1 MTEITRVPLQP
12 IAKGTL
18 TKLWAGVLAV
28 ALAAAG
34 LAWFS
39 LPPGVKVVTVKAG
52 SGAYPGPEDV
62 VFIKYVGKL
71 ASDGKEFDRS
81 PDKPL
86 LPVPGLLPE
95 GVPMLVSGVV
105 PGFSEGLQKM
115 QKGGKYTL
123 RIPAEKGYGAT
134 PPPESPIPPNADL
147 VFDVEV
153 VDVMSREQA
162 EQRFQAAQAMMA
174 QQEGAAGAAG
184 AEGGE
189 PAPAKDAPKAT
200 TTPADK
206 K

>member
-12 IAKGTL
+12 IARGTL
-18 TKLWAGVLAV
+18 TKLWLGVLAV

-34 LAWFS
+34 LAWYAM
-39 LPPGVKVVTVKAG
+39 PPGVKVTTVKAG
-52 SGAYPGPEDV
+52 AGAFPKSEDV

-71 ASDGKEFDRS
+71 AADGKEFDRS
-81 PDKPL
+81 PDQPL
-86 LPVPGLLPE
+86 IPVPGLLPD

-123 RIPAEKGYGAT
+123 RIPAEKGYGAN

-147 VFDVEV
+147 LFDVEV
-153 VDVMSREQA
+153 IDVMSREQA
-162 EQRFQAAQAMMA
+162 EQRFQAAQAMMGQMEA
-174 QQEGAAGAAG
+174 AEAGKGGKDAAGKDG
-184 AEGGE
+184 
-189 PAPAKDAPKAT
+189 APAK
-200 TTPADK
+200 PAVPEK

>member
-12 IAKGTL
+12 IARGAL
-18 TKLWAGVLAV
+18 TKLWLGVLAV

-34 LAWFS
+34 LAWYS
-39 LPPGVKVVTVKAG
+39 MPPGVKVETVKAG
-52 SGAYPGPEDV
+52 SGAYPKAEDV

-81 PDKPL
+81 PDQPL
-86 LPVPGLLPE
+86 IPIPGLLPD

-123 RIPAEKGYGAT
+123 RIPAEKGYGAN

-153 VDVMSREQA
+153 IDVMSREQA
-162 EQRFQAAQAMMA
+162 ERRFQAAQAMMA
-174 QQEGAAGAAG
+174 QQEAGEAGKDGAPKDGKDA
-184 AEGGE
+184 
-189 PAPAKDAPKAT
+189 APAKPAAPE
-200 TTPADK
+200 K